1 MNSYAVRRS
10 PSLQFSPRQRRLGH
24 LLFPFQDAGFFSD
37 AWHPPDAALARTP
50 RASMDAEL
58 APCPAVLCAPSGLL
72 PPRDGRC
79 LPRATAGRSR
89 RSQQCHWDAPTP
101 CAVGDK
107 GGVPDSRRQCGA
119 PARPGSPPF
128 THHRRCMLSRQ
139 KAPHSSSTRSACGTS
154 THAQGPATPALQ
166 ESRDARA
173 AANKICHPCHMVL
186 ARHMLP
192 CFEVIGRGWTARRR
206 FLQPAKARVKTA
218 RTAIN
223 RAK

>member
-1 MNSYAVRRS
+1 MEAVSTATRAIRRPPMEGLQLENKTSHPTS
-10 PSLQFSPRQRRLGH
+10 PSCSAVAASLQFSPRQRRLGH

-50 RASMDAEL
+50 QASMHAEL

-72 PPRDGRC
+72 PPRDGQC

-119 PARPGSPPF
+119 PARPGSGAALTSLFSPIII
-128 THHRRCMLSRQ
+128 
-139 KAPHSSSTRSACGTS
+139 CGTTVHPSSAFETKS
-154 THAQGPATPALQ
+154 TAQFVDTFRLWHFDTRPGPSDLRPPRITRRP
-166 ESRDARA
+166 
-173 AANKICHPCHMVL
+173 
-186 ARHMLP
+186 
-192 CFEVIGRGWTARRR
+192 RGGE
-206 FLQPAKARVKTA
+206 
-218 RTAIN
+218 
-223 RAK
+223 